1 MSDLVPNEDRASPAN
16 CAGPIIRASKAHF
29 LELVALI
36 SEIMPGDLMKGIVFV
51 AIASANIEIVRRMDM
66 SAETFTSSSGIP
78 PDTMRQPVSVYAL
91 SKSLDLPY
99 ETTRRY
105 VAGLIEEGLCVR
117 VGKRGGVIV
126 PARAFSG
133 AKAESL
139 RRRHHAS
146 ATKFAAAVNGLSRQ
160 KA

>member
-1 MSDLVPNEDRASPAN
+1 
-16 CAGPIIRASKAHF
+16 
-29 LELVALI
+29 
-36 SEIMPGDLMKGIVFV
+36 MKGIVFV

-66 SAETFTSSSGIP
+66 SAETFTTSSGIP

-91 SKSLDLPY
+91 SKSLGLPY

-105 VAGLIEEGLCVR
+105 VASLIEEGLCVR
-117 VGKRGGVIV
+117 VGQRGGVIV
-126 PARAFSG
+126 PAKAFSG

-139 RRRHHAS
+139 RRRHFTS

>member
-1 MSDLVPNEDRASPAN
+1 MIDPMLVEVGDSPASS
-16 CAGPIIRASKAHF
+16 AGPIIRASKAHF

-36 SEIMPGDLMKGIVFV
+36 SEIIPGDLMKGIVFV

-66 SAETFTSSSGIP
+66 NVETFASSSDVP
-78 PDTMRQPVSVYAL
+78 PDAVRQPVSVYAL

-105 VAGLIEEGLCVR
+105 VASLIEEGLCVR
-117 VGKRGGVIV
+117 VGQRGGVII

-139 RRRHHAS
+139 RRRHLAS
-146 ATKFAAAVNGLSRQ
+146 ARKFAAAVEGLSRQ